1 MPRTSKKGPLY
12 TTIYSQLRSEIFKG
26 AFLPGEMLPS
36 ESQLCSEFMASRET
50 VRKGLKE
57 LEAEELIYSRPK
69 IGYFVSTP
77 RHSDFTVNFTEYIEG
92 CTTQYKNIHGVFPDE
107 QVQKALD
114 IPPNQVVIEFEQLTI
129 NPEGAI
135 IAYSKKYLPYEKAHP
150 SVESEL
156 NYAVFP
162 EITMPKLDT
171 FSLYTSI
178 RISAVAADDS
188 LADIMQCSPGEPL
201 LLVERFFIQ
210 QDEQL
215 AGYALFY
222 VKQPYGQL
230 NGMSGHRLKKL

>member
-1 MPRTSKKGPLY
+1 MPRTSKKKPLY
-12 TTIYSQLRSEIFKG
+12 TTIHGQLRSKIFNG
-26 AFLPGEMLPS
+26 SFLPGEMLPS
-36 ESQLCSEFMASRET
+36 ESQLCMEFQASRET

-57 LEAEELIYSRPK
+57 LESEGLIYSRAK
-69 IGYFVSTP
+69 IGYFVCTP

-92 CTTQYKNIHGVFPDE
+92 CTTQYKNIHGILPDE
-107 QVQKALD
+107 RVQKALD
-114 IPPNQVVIEFEQLTI
+114 IQPNQVVIEFEQLTI
-129 NPEGAI
+129 NPEGVI

-150 SVESEL
+150 SVEGEL

-178 RISAVAADDS
+178 RISAVAADDT
-188 LADIMQCSPGEPL
+188 LAEIMQCSTGEPL

-230 NGMSGHRLKKL
+230 NGMSGYRL